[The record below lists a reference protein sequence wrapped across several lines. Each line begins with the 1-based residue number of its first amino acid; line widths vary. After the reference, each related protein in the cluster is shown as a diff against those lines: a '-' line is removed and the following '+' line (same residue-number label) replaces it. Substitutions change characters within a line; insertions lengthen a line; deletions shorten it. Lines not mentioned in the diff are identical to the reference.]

1 MIRRPPRSTRTD
13 TLFPYPTLFRSAGVS
28 LQLGFDQSKNVRT
41 RLDRLGHDFLL
52 AIILVALT
60 LLPLGLRA
68 AGIVMVSLPLS
79 LLTGLA
85 ALYFA
90 GFSLNQL
97 SIAGFVIALGLLVD
111 RSEEHTS
118 ELQSLMLISYAV
130 FCLKTKK
137 N

>member
-97 SIAGFVIALGLLVD
+97 SIAGFVIALGLLVTD
-111 RSEEHTS
+111 SIVVPEKIGSASCRERVG
-118 ELQSLMLISYAV
+118 QYV
-130 FCLKTKK
+130 
-137 N
+137 